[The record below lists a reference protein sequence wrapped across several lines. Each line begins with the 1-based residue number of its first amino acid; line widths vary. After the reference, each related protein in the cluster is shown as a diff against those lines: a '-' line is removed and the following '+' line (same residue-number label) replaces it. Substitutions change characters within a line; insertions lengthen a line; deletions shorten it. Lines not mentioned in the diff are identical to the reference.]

1 MFKYEI
7 IDLYY
12 LSQNY
17 ILALVTFINE
27 CFKTDIFSDAWF
39 PEEMNDGK
47 TENLFFMLAALMA
60 VNTLVFVV
68 VAYFYKYKAP
78 EEAQYLEIEKAVD
91 PNKPPPYEQT
101 TGGYHENPGYSEH
114 PESTRL

>member
-1 MFKYEI
+1 MTYVSNWT
-7 IDLYY
+7 Y
-12 LSQNY
+12 
-17 ILALVTFINE
+17 
-27 CFKTDIFSDAWF
+27 FSDAWF

-78 EEAQYLEIEKAVD
+78 EETQYLEVEKVVD
-91 PNKPPPYEQT
+91 PDKPPPYEQT
-101 TGGYHENPGYSEH
+101 TGGFHENPGYSEH